1 MKNYAVRVYDATR
14 MTVVNEERRG
24 GRVFFGVGEAE
35 GWIGSSYEYLQIQGP
50 S

>member
-1 MKNYAVRVYDATR
+1 MDGSESSWEAVH
-14 MTVVNEERRG
+14 EERRG
-24 GRVFFGVGEAE
+24 RRVFFGVGEAE